1 MSTIDGFANNELVND
16 FYSTLKIVKKIN
28 FKVFLGILKSF
39 YIGISKL
46 DFVFAY
52 VV

>member
-16 FYSTLKIVKKIN
+16 STPLKIVKKIN